1 MPAFAWGTWRDSES
15 IIAKACSAAAMVLPF
30 RRVHYKN
37 TPLGGSGDINVVHP
51 NASAANDLKTTGSGN
66 HRRSHSSAGAD
77 HQSVVLTNN
86 PHQLVFAQTDP
97 LIDLRHLIED
107 VQAGLINRIGNQNF
121 RHERAQNC
129 LLKL

>member
-1 MPAFAWGTWRDSES
+1 MILSR
-15 IIAKACSAAAMVLPF
+15 
-30 RRVHYKN
+30 
-37 TPLGGSGDINVVHP
+37 
-51 NASAANDLKTTGSGN
+51 
-66 HRRSHSSAGAD
+66 AD
-77 HQSVVLTNN
+77 HQSVVLTDN

-129 LLKL
+129 LFKL